1 MLYREFAAFLSSVR
15 PPDNDGLD
23 IQEALS
29 TRADITAEAVTGA
42 LHAQYDRVWANLG
55 DPRAPD
61 TLHRRRA
68 TYHAWF
74 WMEDELHQGR
84 TTYLHQPNVTRR
96 DCRRIASFRMGNYSL
111 RVNDHDTAFGERT
124 CSRCAQGQADDA
136 LHLLFECDGAG
147 LPAVRARHSPFLST
161 LPPFNPSSPAEA
173 VRALSNTKLQALMA
187 MLVTDLLNAARQ
199 ASP

>member
-124 CSRCAQGQADDA
+124 
-136 LHLLFECDGAG
+136 
-147 LPAVRARHSPFLST
+147 
-161 LPPFNPSSPAEA
+161 
-173 VRALSNTKLQALMA
+173 
-187 MLVTDLLNAARQ
+187 
-199 ASP
+199 